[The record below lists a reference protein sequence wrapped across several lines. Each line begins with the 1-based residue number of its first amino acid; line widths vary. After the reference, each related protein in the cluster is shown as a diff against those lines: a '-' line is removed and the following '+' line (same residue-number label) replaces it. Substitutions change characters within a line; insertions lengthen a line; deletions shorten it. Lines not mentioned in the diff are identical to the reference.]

1 MESRATKRGLMD
13 PGRFLADEFNREKR
27 EITRFEMLQQRLQ
40 IRPRDRLS
48 IEEEEEEQEA
58 EDQMEEDAAE
68 DVVPRRLGRLNLQ
81 EFIRYE

>member
-40 IRPRDRLS
+40 IRPRDRLA
-48 IEEEEEEQEA
+48 IEEEEEQEA
-58 EDQMEEDAAE
+58 EDQLEEDAAE
-68 DVVPRRLGRLNLQ
+68 DFVPRRMGRLNLQ